1 MAAAIAGA
9 GGKISLLG
17 ITENSGQTQLILDA
31 LKRGKQVL
39 DDKKIDS
46 ELINKSGEPI
56 DQIVKWTTEV
66 PYDLV
71 LIGAIRKGRRGPFW
85 MSSKAYKIVK
95 SIRPPVL
102 IVMGENVTIKKILI
116 CSGGK
121 KQIENAVTLA
131 GSLARELQ
139 AAVTLFHVMPEAPLV
154 YTNLRREEEDVDL
167 LLASTS
173 ELGRNLRHE
182 MEALEK
188 AGIPTDVHLRQGIV
202 LKEIFKEIRQGH
214 YDLVV
219 TGSSLSSGALQTYV
233 MGDVTREI
241 VNRANLPVLIVR
253 SVDHSPGIRESIKNF
268 LHQLADTFDEEKPPV
283 K

>member
-1 MAAAIAGA
+1 M
-9 GGKISLLG
+9 
-17 ITENSGQTQLILDA
+17 
-31 LKRGKQVL
+31 
-39 DDKKIDS
+39 
-46 ELINKSGEPI
+46 INKSGEPI
-56 DQIVKWTTEV
+56 DQIVNWTNEV

-102 IVMGENVTIKKILI
+102 IVMGENVAIKKILI

-121 KQIENAVTLA
+121 KQSDSVVTLA
-131 GSLARELQ
+131 GAIARELQ
-139 AAVTLFHVMPEAPLV
+139 AAATLFHVMPEAPLV
-154 YTNLRREEEDVDL
+154 YTNLRRQEEDVDL

-182 MEALEK
+182 KEALEK
-188 AGIPTDVHLRQGIV
+188 AGVPVDVHLRQGIV

-214 YDLVV
+214 FDLVV

-233 MGDVTREI
+233 MGDVSRGI

-253 SVDHSPGIRESIKNF
+253 GSDHPPGIRETIKTF
-268 LHQLADTFDEEKPPV
+268 LHQLADSFDEEKPPA